1 MALKKFDE
9 SPFLQAGEKTVHKA
23 HAPKSRSLIIEMVF
37 CYLFWI
43 LSLSGGCFVISAGIG
58 MTQYETLKSGY
69 IFIVILLLFINLV
82 PFGFWLAHI
91 FKNIFKRAERWYVLT
106 DKRLLTVTENKPTI
120 VTVINL
126 SEITEVT
133 ASKKTIYIT
142 AGETRAKIIGVTDI
156 TAFLNRL
163 EILVFGNDNEEQE
176 MMQELTESQP
186 ETNQTENE
194 PEVWVE

>member
-23 HAPKSRSLIIEMVF
+23 HAPKSRSLIVEMVF

-58 MTQYETLKSGY
+58 MTQYETLESGY
-69 IFIVILLLFINLV
+69 ILIVILLLFINLV

-91 FKNIFKRAERWYVLT
+91 FKNIYKRSERWYVLT
-106 DKRLLTVTENKPTI
+106 DKRLLTVTENKPTV
-120 VTVINL
+120 VTVLNL
-126 SEITEVT
+126 SEVTEVT

-142 AGETRAKIIGVTDI
+142 AGETRAKITGVSDI

-163 EILVFGNDNEEQE
+163 EILVFGNDNDEQE
-176 MMQELTESQP
+176 MMQELTNP
-186 ETNQTENE
+186 ETQNPETQGE
-194 PEVWVE
+194 PAVWVE